1 MTVSEK
7 ESPVVLVYDDPE
19 VNSLYQQIAPEVTMR
34 PIPSLAAL
42 NAMRH
47 DESDSLNL
55 VKGAIVDVSMRGGVQ
70 VAHNLFDEPPTN
82 RFQLVLV
89 VDEGAMRISEIP
101 SPLNKLPIFPK
112 PFEDVVK
119 VAEMIENMIEEPPHN
134 AT

>member
-7 ESPVVLVYDDPE
+7 ELPVVLVYDVPE
-19 VNSLYQQIAPEVTMR
+19 IKSLYQQIAPEVTMR

-47 DESDSLNL
+47 EANDSMQL

-89 VDEGAMRISEIP
+89 VDEGTMRISEIP
-101 SPLNKLPIFPK
+101 APLNTLPIFPK
-112 PFEDVVK
+112 PFDDVVK
-119 VAEMIENMIEEPPHN
+119 VVEMIENMTEEPPHN
-134 AT
+134 AS